1 MTKADEIT
9 QAIHQRLARISDV
22 ATGLGAA
29 IEAEEVDVPALHL
42 ASALVRLDG
51 LAGELE
57 DVHDLIVN
65 DLIVNDEEPGGEG

>member
-1 MTKADEIT
+1 MTKANEIT
-9 QAIHQRLARISDV
+9 RAIHQRLTRISDT

-29 IEAEEVDVPALHL
+29 VEAEDVDVPVLHL
-42 ASALVRLDG
+42 ATALVRLDE

-65 DLIVNDEEPGGEG
+65 DEEPGG